1 MRAPLWQRPLLLQR
15 GAESYSFAQPSFLLG
30 PADATIKTSAM
41 AASIA
46 TPSDAALPA
55 ERFFRTSLSLL
66 VLTSTVTLVSTGKL
80 DIVSSFAAPLLVLC
94 KGIRW
99 RHGRPAELSP
109 RTATFFVIAYLAF
122 FPVDAVFLSRLSVG
136 SSSNPP
142 LFAWLLASVHF
153 LIFASIVRFYSAVTD
168 RDGLFLSMLS
178 FAGILAAA
186 VLTVDT
192 TFLILFFIFLLF
204 GISTFVAMEL
214 RRGAVGAVSPVL
226 HAHTERN
233 RRLNR
238 ALSLSA
244 LSVAAGSIV
253 LGGVLFFF
261 FPRFSAGYLGRASF
275 SPSLMSGFT
284 ENVELGQI
292 GEIKKNSTVVMR
304 VQTGKPV
311 GYDRL
316 RWRGIALTTFD
327 GRRWT
332 SAEHGPQKLYPDED
346 GWIHAADSTQ
356 RTDLPSPGM
365 FYTIYLEPLAT
376 DAIFV
381 PGKATRLKGN
391 FSGEGSNS
399 FSAIRRTYL
408 LRDSTDTL
416 LNPFHNYMGFRYAGV
431 SLLPP
436 MNAAKLRAASTE
448 YSSDIAST
456 YLQLP
461 LELDPRIPE
470 LARQITR
477 NAKTPFDKA
486 LAIENYLR
494 SNFTYTLN
502 LTGKPGD
509 DPLAHFLFETRA
521 GHCEYFA
528 SAMTILLR
536 TLGVP
541 SREVNGFLPGEYN
554 DLGGDY
560 IVRASDA
567 HSWVEVYFPGTDWQT
582 FDPTPA
588 APEGATTLLSRLGK
602 YADWLEITWSEWV
615 IGYDFAHQVAL
626 AQSLQR
632 DSRNW
637 SESARDW
644 FEHKQSAGKK
654 WIKSWQLQRG
664 VLGYMLPTALVLFLV
679 ALRFNL
685 LAELIRRV
693 HLFFQLHGSKA
704 DRSDPQLASR
714 LYAELLRMLARRGLR
729 RSESQT
735 PLEFAAAVNSTY
747 LAPAV
752 REFTLLYAHARF
764 GDAPCDTTR
773 LRKLLDQVRAASRA
787 R

>member
-1 MRAPLWQRPLLLQR
+1 
-15 GAESYSFAQPSFLLG
+15 
-30 PADATIKTSAM
+30 M

-66 VLTSTVTLVSTGKL
+66 MLTSTVTLVSTGKL
-80 DIVSSFAAPLLVLC
+80 DIITSFVVPLAVLF

-99 RHGRPAELSP
+99 WHGRPAELSH
-109 RTATFFVIAYLAF
+109 RAATWCVLAYLAF
-122 FPVDAVFLSRLSVG
+122 FPVDILVLSRFSVG
-136 SSSNPP
+136 NSSNPP
-142 LFAWLLASVHF
+142 LFAALLGAVHF
-153 LIFASIVRFYSAVTD
+153 LIFVSIVRFYSAVTD
-168 RDGLFLSMLS
+168 RDALFLAMLS

-192 TFLILFFIFLLF
+192 TFLVLFFIFLLF
-204 GISTFVAMEL
+204 GVSTLVGMEL
-214 RRGAVGAVSPVL
+214 RRGAVGAVSPAL
-226 HAHTERN
+226 HMNAERD

-238 ALSLSA
+238 ALGLSA
-244 LSVAAGSIV
+244 LSVASGAIV

-292 GEIKKNSTVVMR
+292 GEIKKNSAVVMR
-304 VQTGKPV
+304 VQTGKPI
-311 GYDRL
+311 GYERL

-332 SAEHGPQKLYPDED
+332 SSEHNAQRLQPGDD
-346 GWIHAADSTQ
+346 GWIHAADSP
-356 RTDLPSPGM
+356 RKADAPKPGM
-365 FYTIYLEPLAT
+365 IYTVYLEPLAT

-381 PGKATRLKGN
+381 PGKVISLKGN
-391 FSGEGSNS
+391 FNGENSNS
-399 FSAIRRTYL
+399 FSAIRRTYI

-416 LNPFHNYMGFRYAGV
+416 LNPFHNYSAIRYGGF

-436 MNAAKLRAASTE
+436 LNAAKLRAASTE
-448 YSSDIAST
+448 YSPDIAGT

-461 LELDPRIPE
+461 ALDPRIPE
-470 LARQITR
+470 LAKQITK
-477 NAKTPFDKA
+477 NAGTPFDKA
-486 LAIENYLR
+486 LTIETYLR
-494 SNFTYTLN
+494 SRYTYTLN

-528 SAMTILLR
+528 TAMIVMLR
-536 TLGVP
+536 TLGIP

-567 HSWVEVYFPGTDWQT
+567 HSWVEVYFPGTDWQV

-588 APEGATTLLSRLGK
+588 GPENDAGFLTRLGQ
-602 YADWLEITWSEWV
+602 YADWMEITWSEWV
-615 IGYDFAHQVAL
+615 IGYDFAHQLAL
-626 AQSLQR
+626 AQNLQR

-644 FEHKQSAGKK
+644 FEHKQRAGKK
-654 WIKSWQLQRG
+654 WMKSWQLQRG
-664 VLGYMLPTALVLFLV
+664 VLGYLLPIALVLFLV

-685 LAELIRRV
+685 LAELVRRAR
-693 HLFFQLHGSKA
+693 LFFQLRGSKV

-714 LYAELLRMLARRGLR
+714 LYTELLRILARRGLLR
-729 RSESQT
+729 DVSQT
-735 PLEFAAAVNSTY
+735 PFEFAAAVDSPN

-752 REFTLLYAHARF
+752 REFTQLYAQARF
-764 GDAPCDTTR
+764 GGAPCETMR
-773 LRKLLDQVRAASRA
+773 LRQLLDHIRAALRA